1 VTTEPLRPSA
11 TISASRPKAPHK
23 LVPVEAPTRRPGTA
37 LAWRA
42 AAIDA
47 ASGTDT
53 MRSTTSGRKD
63 GSTRG
68 LPIPSIRDDAE
79 ITM

>member
-23 LVPVEAPTRRPGTA
+23 LVPVEAPTRRPSTA

-42 AAIDA
+42 AAA

-63 GSTRG
+63 GSMRG